1 MSKQVISFSIRVPED
16 VHAKLRVMSAF
27 RNESLNTVINEALCD
42 SVLHWEKKYGP
53 LPKPPEGLALSSN

>member
-27 RNESLNTVINEALCD
+27 RNESLNTVINEGLNE
-42 SVLHWEKKYGP
+42 LITRWENKYGT
-53 LPKPPEGLALSSN
+53 LPQPPEGLALSSN